1 MPEKN
6 SDVKELGLGNKI
18 RTIREAKTLS
28 IGDVAEKASL
38 TSIVLS
44 QIESGAVTPP
54 VATLLKIAQ
63 ALDTHIG
70 DFFVEAAPHNR
81 YEVVRKGEHKKVSRK
96 PAPGKSPLSYSYE
109 ALAFRLEK
117 RHMEPFLVEFDI
129 DIDEEVPPLSHK
141 GEEFVFVLEGELEFH
156 AEEDVVHL
164 EHGDSLYFDSNIP
177 HAFIGKGNIR
187 ARAVIVIYPEE

>member
-6 SDVKELGLGNKI
+6 ADLKELGLGRKI
-18 RTIREAKTLS
+18 RTIREAKKLS
-28 IGDVAEKASL
+28 VEEAAEKASL
-38 TSIVLS
+38 TAIVLS

-70 DFFVEAAPHNR
+70 DFFIEAAPRKR
-81 YEVVRKGEHKKVSRK
+81 YEVVRKSEHKKVSRK

-141 GEEFVFVLEGELEFH
+141 GEEFVFVLEGEIEFH
-156 AEEDVVHL
+156 AEDDVVRL
-164 EHGDSLYFDSNIP
+164 TSGDSLYFDSNIP
-177 HAFIGKGNIR
+177 HAFIGKGTVK
-187 ARAVIVIYPEE
+187 ARAIVVIYPEN